1 MSLVLRVLIG
11 LIAGLLLGV
20 GIASS
25 HSTWLARI
33 PGWLDPVG
41 TIFINAIRLSVI
53 PIVISGLIAGIASGA
68 SPATMGKLGRRSLVL
83 ILGVLLVSGLFG
95 LAVGLPVFSFL
106 HTDKNIVASL
116 TQGASAARSAP
127 TPYPSV
133 GQWFVDLVPANIFKA
148 AADGALLPL
157 IIVSIGFG
165 LVLTRVEAQRRAA
178 VVQFFQGVG
187 DAFLALVG
195 YVIKLAP
202 IGVFALAVPLAA
214 RMGISIVG
222 TLGYYIATYVV
233 TCTVFTILVLY
244 AAAIL
249 WGHTSLSQF
258 FRAALPTQAVAFTS
272 RSSLASLPAAYEG
285 MRQGLGVPENT
296 QNFFLPIAASTFRA
310 GAPMAL
316 MIGVLFL
323 AKLYGVV
330 LDPAQLAT
338 VLVAAVATS
347 LTAPGVP
354 GGSIIIMAPV
364 LASANIPVAGVGILL
379 AVDTIPDM
387 FRTVANVTG
396 WLSVGSILGL
406 EAAKSNAATGAGTT
420 E

>member
-25 HSTWLARI
+25 HSIWLAHI

-41 TIFINAIRLSVI
+41 AIFVNAIRLAVI
-53 PIVISGLIAGIASGA
+53 PIVVSGLIAGTASGA
-68 SPATMGKLGRRSLVL
+68 SPATMGKLGRRSLAL
-83 ILGVLLVSGLFG
+83 ILAVLFVSGLFG
-95 LAVGLPVFSFL
+95 LAVGLPLFSFL
-106 HTDKNIVASL
+106 HTDKNVVASL
-116 TQGASAARSAP
+116 TQSAAAARTAP
-127 TPYPSV
+127 ASYPSV
-133 GQWFVDLVPANIFKA
+133 SQWFVDLVPANVFKA

-157 IIVSIGFG
+157 IVVSIGFG
-165 LVLTRVEAQRRAA
+165 LALTQVEAQRRAA
-178 VVQFFQGVG
+178 VVQFFRGVE

-195 YVIKLAP
+195 YVVKLAP

-214 RMGISIVG
+214 RMGIAVLG
-222 TLGYYIATYVV
+222 TLGYYIGTYAVA
-233 TCTVFTILVLY
+233 CTIFTFLVLY
-244 AAAIL
+244 AAAIV
-249 WGHTSLSQF
+249 WGRTSLSHF

-272 RSSLASLPAAYEG
+272 RSSLASLPTAYEG
-285 MRQGLGVPENT
+285 MRRGLGVPEDI
-296 QNFFLPIAASTFRA
+296 QNFFLPIAASIFRA

-330 LDPAQLAT
+330 LGPAQLAT
-338 VLVAAVATS
+338 VLLAAIATS
-347 LTAPGVP
+347 LTSPGVP
-354 GGSIIIMAPV
+354 GGSIILMAPV

-396 WLSVGSILGL
+396 WLSVGSILGRGVTTP
-406 EAAKSNAATGAGTT
+406 SQAATGG
-420 E
+420 EKP